1 MFAGFLF
8 VFKGME
14 GSNRFAFE
22 KTAAVWT
29 GKEMKDEGGLSNG
42 RIGTEINENAQV
54 HRLCPQNMH
63 STK

>member
-1 MFAGFLF
+1 
-8 VFKGME
+8 ME
-14 GSNRFAFE
+14 GSNKFAFE

-42 RIGTEINENAQV
+42 RIGTEMKENAQV